1 MGRAER
7 RAAERAARREETER
21 RQSPVFAKKI
31 ATMERIAQHGITPKD
46 LQKAVDKAWKDGYTK
61 ASDGLVK
68 GLYAAMML
76 SLHELHGFGH
86 KRLARVLRK
95 ADDYLITVID
105 SQELIDKVWDDME
118 IEFRINEG
126 IERIREV

>member
-7 RAAERAARREETER
+7 RAAERIARREDIER

-46 LQKAVDKAWKDGYTK
+46 LQKAEEKAWRAGYMT
-61 ASDGLVK
+61 ASTALVK

-86 KRLARVLRK
+86 KRLTEVLRK
-95 ADDYLITVID
+95 ADDYLVTVID
-105 SQELIDKVWDDME
+105 SQELIDKVWDDMG
-118 IEFRINEG
+118 IDIRINEG
-126 IERIREV
+126 IDRIREV